1 MVVCRS
7 ARLFVQRTCEASRTR
22 KQLRHLVGGLFE
34 KVESSQFGRTVSM
47 KLLYL
52 GIKRNKYTALRIL
65 KLGIVLVE
73 W

>member
-22 KQLRHLVGGLFE
+22 KQLRHLGGRFE